1 MAILLDGCEPEA
13 ADCHSVADGA
23 EQHRR
28 NEVGVRQIRHGKMF
42 CAERQVLCRTV
53 EGVGSFGAIME
64 LNVLKKHT
72 AVNYMVLA
80 AAPQPLVCG
89 EQIYM
94 GFMLLIIAC
103 AVLALQ
109 FLTQM
114 RATRA
119 RYATLS
125 ILGARR
131 EQMKRSINQQVLWYF
146 LLPMLLACL
155 SGTVGVYAMQHY
167 LHNAGVQKL
176 QQSLPLLLVMG
187 SIVVLV
193 FVIYGVAT
201 ARTANREIS
210 KLNWKPNS

>member
-1 MAILLDGCEPEA
+1 MANLLDGCESEA

-89 EQIYM
+89 EQIQCRKQCVIC
-94 GFMLLIIAC
+94 FED
-103 AVLALQ
+103 VLGSKLK
-109 FLTQM
+109 
-114 RATRA
+114 
-119 RYATLS
+119 S
-125 ILGARR
+125 C
-131 EQMKRSINQQVLWYF
+131 
-146 LLPMLLACL
+146 PMLFIKVGHRRFLAF
-155 SGTVGVYAMQHY
+155 YIFIE
-167 LHNAGVQKL
+167 
-176 QQSLPLLLVMG
+176 SL
-187 SIVVLV
+187 
-193 FVIYGVAT
+193 T
-201 ARTANREIS
+201 ERRTAYLPHGGCQYLCGCGSGCCDE
-210 KLNWKPNS
+210 